1 MYLFPL
7 PHGVTV
13 PNHLTIIW
21 IYDGHHYCFF
31 HLQLRFMPVE
41 KKWGISTN
49 WKGYS
54 RYTKWREKPKSCLE
68 DWWNAGN
75 PHAGIPMQG
84 GSWNARN
91 GNSRNLRTKI
101 SRSSSGKK
109 NDPKDLRI
117 APFGQARDQLKTDTY
132 PRGWCFRWISRSRSA
147 VTCV

>member
-7 PHGVTV
+7 PHEVTV
-13 PNHLTIIW
+13 HNHLIIVQ
-21 IYDGHHYCFF
+21 IYEGINFAVSIPKF
-31 HLQLRFMPVE
+31 SLALWKNRG
-41 KKWGISTN
+41 GISTN
-49 WKGYS
+49 WNGYS
-54 RYTKWREKPKSCLE
+54 RSTKWREKPKSCLE

-91 GNSRNLRTKI
+91 GNSRNRRTKI

-117 APFGQARDQLKTDTY
+117 APFGQTRNQLNTEIY